1 MLESTNPYT
10 WSLLVRERA
19 GYQQRGDEAL
29 DRLTYIY
36 PTRTPYSLGQMYS
49 DFGRWF
55 TLITPFTALRGLF
68 TTACGA
74 SPPSITSD
82 PISLMVFANV
92 TTISTLARHFC
103 RLVSRTLDYDIV

>member
-1 MLESTNPYT
+1 M
-10 WSLLVRERA
+10 LVRDRERV
-19 GYQQRGDEAL
+19 GYQQRGDEAP

-36 PTRTPYSLGQMYS
+36 PTRTQYSLGQMYS

-82 PISLMVFANV
+82 PISLMVFA
-92 TTISTLARHFC
+92 TTISTLARHFG
-103 RLVSRTLDYDIV
+103 RLVSRVLDYDIV